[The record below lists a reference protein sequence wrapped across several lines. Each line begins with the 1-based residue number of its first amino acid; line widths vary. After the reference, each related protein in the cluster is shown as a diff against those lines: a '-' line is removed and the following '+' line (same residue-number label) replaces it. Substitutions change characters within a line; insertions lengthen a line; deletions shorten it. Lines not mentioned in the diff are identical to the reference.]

1 MPGTLKDGK
10 DGKGGNEGADPSRLS
25 VHTRPSRFPHPL
37 ALLVGCVLVAAALTW
52 LLPAGRY
59 ERREDPATG
68 RSVVVP
74 GTYQRVA
81 QHPVD
86 PFQALVAIPKGII
99 DAASVIGLI
108 FLIGGAFT
116 VVERTGTFVRLVHG
130 LVRRMKRRGILVI
143 PVASI
148 AFCMGGIMMQM
159 QEELIAFV
167 PVLLL
172 LVRHLGFTPVTAV
185 AMSLGAAAVG
195 AAFSPVN
202 PFQVVIAQKVAEL
215 PPASGLGFRLAFLV
229 PALSLWILG
238 TMYHARRTRVAPDAA
253 GAEEEAA
260 LDGRDLTI
268 LVAILAAFGLYIY
281 GAQRLGWEFNE
292 LAALFFAVGILAGV
306 LGRLGMGGTT
316 DAFADGFR
324 SMTLAALLVGFARAI
339 YVVLNEGQI
348 VDTIVHG
355 LFTPIAELPT
365 ALAALGMMVVQAVI
379 HVPVPSTSSQAV
391 LTLPLLVPLS
401 DLIGLSRQVTVLAYQ
416 YGAGLCEIITPT
428 NGALMAMLAA
438 AGVRYEDWLR
448 FVIPLYAGL
457 MVLAALALALGVAVG
472 LS

>member
-1 MPGTLKDGK
+1 MAK
-10 DGKGGNEGADPSRLS
+10 PS
-25 VHTRPSRFPHPL
+25 FPHPL
-37 ALLVGCVLVAAALTW
+37 TLLVGCVLVAAALTW
-52 LLPAGRY
+52 LLPAGTY
-59 ERREDPATG
+59 ERREDQATG

-74 GTYQRVA
+74 GTYQQVA
-81 QHPVD
+81 QQPVG
-86 PFQALVAIPKGII
+86 PFQALVAVPKGIV

-116 VVERTGTFVRLVHG
+116 VVDRTGTFVRLVHG
-130 LVRRMKRRGILVI
+130 LVRRMRHRGILVI

-148 AFCMGGIMMQM
+148 AFSLGGIMMQM

-202 PFQVVIAQKVAEL
+202 PFQVIIAQKVAEL
-215 PPASGLGFRLAFLV
+215 PQASGLGFRLAFLV
-229 PALSLWILG
+229 PALGLWILG
-238 TMYHARRTRVAPDAA
+238 TMYHARRTRVAPDET
-253 GAEEEAA
+253 GAEEGAA
-260 LDGRDLTI
+260 LDWRDWTI
-268 LVAILAAFGLYIY
+268 LFAILAAFAIYIY

-292 LAALFFAVGILAGV
+292 LAALFFAVGILAGF
-306 LGRLGMGGTT
+306 LGRLGIGGTT
-316 DAFADGFR
+316 DGFVDGFR

-339 YVVLNEGQI
+339 YVVLNEGRI

-365 ALAALGMMVVQAVI
+365 VLAALGMMAVQGVI

-416 YGAGLCEIITPT
+416 YGAGLCEMITPT

-438 AGVRYEDWLR
+438 AGVRYEDWLK

-457 MVLAALALALGVAVG
+457 MVLAATALALGVAIG
-472 LS
+472 LK